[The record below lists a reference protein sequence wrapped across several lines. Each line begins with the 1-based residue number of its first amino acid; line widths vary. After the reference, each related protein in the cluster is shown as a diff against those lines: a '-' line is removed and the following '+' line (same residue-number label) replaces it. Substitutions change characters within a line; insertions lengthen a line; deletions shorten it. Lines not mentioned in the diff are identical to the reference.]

1 VTEPVWV
8 TLEDVLGLH
17 AMQLTTFGG
26 PPGIRDRNG
35 VESALS
41 RPQQHW
47 HYAAVSDLFQL
58 AAIYVESFATT
69 QHFVDGNKRVAL
81 HSALLFLRLN
91 GYRLEADRY
100 LPAQAVLDVAN
111 KVMTAEQMG
120 VWFAAHAKV
129 FDASVRDRA
138 FPV

>member
-1 VTEPVWV
+1 VTEPVWL
-8 TLEDVLGLH
+8 TIEDVLALH
-17 AMQLTTFGG
+17 TMQLATFGG
-26 PPGIRDRNG
+26 PEGIRDRNG
-35 VESALS
+35 IEAATF

-47 HYAAVSDLFQL
+47 HYAAVRDVFQL

-91 GYRLEADRY
+91 GYRLEADPY

-111 KVMTAEQMG
+111 KIMTTEQMG
-120 VWFAAHAKV
+120 AWFAAHSKN
-129 FDASVRDRA
+129 S
-138 FPV
+138 

>member
-1 VTEPVWV
+1 MTEPVWV
-8 TLEDVLGLH
+8 TIEDVLGLH
-17 AMQLTTFGG
+17 AMQLATFGG

-47 HYAAVSDLFQL
+47 HYAAVRDLFQL

-91 GYRLEADRY
+91 GYRLEAERFQPPPPLLAD
-100 LPAQAVLDVAN
+100 AN
-111 KVMTAEQMG
+111 KVLTAEQMG
-120 VWFAAHAKV
+120 RWFAAHSKV
-129 FDASVRDRA
+129 FDAAR
-138 FPV
+138 